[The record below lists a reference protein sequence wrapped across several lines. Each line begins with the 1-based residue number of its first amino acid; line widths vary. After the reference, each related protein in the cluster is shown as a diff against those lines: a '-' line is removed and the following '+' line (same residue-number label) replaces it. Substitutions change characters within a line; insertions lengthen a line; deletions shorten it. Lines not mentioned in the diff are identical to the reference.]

1 MKIFL
6 TLIAFSTISVVTS
19 SALHDARANESVS
32 SESASSQSASIE
44 SASNE
49 STSKA
54 NSFLQRMRDASDL
67 WLSHVCKEK
76 ICKEKI
82 GDKCSDIYKVKCC
95 PPLKCI
101 MNPPFGRCCTAA
113 GCEADG
119 VEINS
124 SNNDDS
130 TAPGGRQSICPS
142 MKMDLQIVV
151 DGSDSVTENN
161 FNTLNELIAQDLIG
175 ALDISPAAT
184 VVRHFYCAEQCV
196 LTNSYRGGRRFTGL
210 AMNNAYYYYEGF
222 MRTSPDVSRA
232 LIFFT
237 NGETDEA
244 DPIKSDKWSKLFT
257 RLGAKVFAVGI
268 GDNISQKGL
277 ESIAGTYGRTLRIN
291 SYGQE
296 DIKQVL
302 DHIKNVL
309 CHTPI
314 DFQTNFQIR
323 LAGGTDTT
331 GRVEILYGQ
340 RWGTICINGGDG
352 CRGCRMRIQSQFSEV
367 VCRQLGRG
375 LGSPET
381 HPSFGQ
387 GPGCYKKTKNGGDY
401 RGNAHVTESGRT
413 CQNWVDA
420 GRYYRPSNK
429 IFQNNRYINY
439 FVKNYCRNPS
449 WNHRTNPGLRPW
461 CYASGDPYWEYCDIP
476 ACAALEDIVT
486 EEFASKLKDI
496 AAKQFGSELK
506 LFRRRRGGGWG
517 WFGDLLNKVLSGASD
532 VSGELWNKAKDGA
545 KDFAKD
551 VGNQMKGAVK
561 TAFKGAVQNFMAP
574 GGRARASDTILPFSA
589 EKKLES
595 ETRED
600 LDEDAPMEVDNY
612 SEREASLIRVF
623 ESELKDV
630 VAREFKSELKDLV
643 ENREWF
649 GDMWNKVKNGKG
661 LWNIEKN
668 FAKGVANDVE
678 NQMKGAVKEAFQNLT
693 RAVSEDD
700 ISNAL
705 KTLSDAEKELE
716 KKTIKDLDEDGRI
729 LLDHIDCL
737 GTETNIGQCRH
748 RGAHG
753 GAGGVHHCPDGM
765 IASVHCSPLTN

>member
-6 TLIAFSTISVVTS
+6 ALIAFSTISVVTS
-19 SALHDARANESVS
+19 SALHDARA
-32 SESASSQSASIE
+32 SESASNQSASNQSASIE

-54 NSFLQRMRDASDL
+54 NSFLQRMRDASDR
-67 WLSHVCKEK
+67 WLSLVCKEK
-76 ICKEKI
+76 TCKEKI
-82 GDKCSDIYKVKCC
+82 GDNCSDIYKVKCC

-101 MNPPFGRCCTAA
+101 MNPPFGRCCTAD

-119 VEINS
+119 VKINF

-130 TAPGGRQSICPS
+130 TAPGSRQSICPS

-175 ALDISPAAT
+175 ALDISPPAT

-210 AMNNAYYYYEGF
+210 AMNNAYYYYQGF

-237 NGETDEA
+237 NGETDKN
-244 DPIKSDKWSKLFT
+244 DPLKSEKWSKLFT
-257 RLGAKVFAVGI
+257 RLGVKVLAVGI

-296 DIKQVL
+296 DIKKVL

-314 DFQTNFQIR
+314 DFETNFQIR

-387 GPGCYKKTKNGGDY
+387 GPGCYKKTTNGGDY

-413 CQNWVDA
+413 CQNWLDA
-420 GRYYRPSNK
+420 GRYYSPSNK
-429 IFQNNRYINY
+429 IFQNINTTKY
-439 FVKNYCRNPS
+439 YVKNYCRNPS
-449 WNHRTNPGLRPW
+449 WNNRTNAGLRPW
-461 CYASGDPYWEYCDIP
+461 CYTSGNPDWEYCDIP

-486 EEFASKLKDI
+486 EEFASELKDI

-506 LFRRRRGGGWG
+506 HFRKRRVFGWWSVILKKALNG
-517 WFGDLLNKVLSGASD
+517 ASEASGDLRD
-532 VSGELWNKAKDGA
+532 KAKDA
-545 KDFAKD
+545 TKHFAKA
-551 VGNQMKGAVK
+551 VGNQMKGAIN
-561 TAFKGAVQNFMAP
+561 TAFKGAVQNIVAP
-574 GGRARASDTILPFSA
+574 GGRARASDSILPFSA
-589 EKKLES
+589 EKELEN

-600 LDEDAPMEVDNY
+600 LDEDAPMEVDDY
-612 SEREASLIRVF
+612 SEREAFFIKVF
-623 ESELKDV
+623 ESELKKI

-661 LWNIEKN
+661 RWNIPKK

-678 NQMKGAVKEAFQNLT
+678 NQMKETVKETFQNFMT

-700 ISNAL
+700 ISNGL
-705 KTLSDAEKELE
+705 KTLSDAEKESE

-737 GTETNIGQCRH
+737 GTETNIGECRH

-753 GAGGVHHCPDGM
+753 GAGGVHHCPGGM

>member
-1 MKIFL
+1 M
-6 TLIAFSTISVVTS
+6 
-19 SALHDARANESVS
+19 N
-32 SESASSQSASIE
+32 
-44 SASNE
+44 
-49 STSKA
+49 KA
-54 NSFLQRMRDASDL
+54 YRMFMR
-67 WLSHVCKEK
+67 
-76 ICKEKI
+76 
-82 GDKCSDIYKVKCC
+82 
-95 PPLKCI
+95 
-101 MNPPFGRCCTAA
+101 T
-113 GCEADG
+113 
-119 VEINS
+119 
-124 SNNDDS
+124 
-130 TAPGGRQSICPS
+130 
-142 MKMDLQIVV
+142 
-151 DGSDSVTENN
+151 
-161 FNTLNELIAQDLIG
+161 
-175 ALDISPAAT
+175 
-184 VVRHFYCAEQCV
+184 
-196 LTNSYRGGRRFTGL
+196 
-210 AMNNAYYYYEGF
+210 

-237 NGETDEA
+237 NGETDKN
-244 DPIKSDKWSKLFT
+244 DPLKSEKWSKLFT
-257 RLGAKVFAVGI
+257 SLGAKVLAVGI

-296 DIKQVL
+296 DIKKVL

-314 DFQTNFQIR
+314 DFETNFQIR

-381 HPSFGQ
+381 HPNFGQ
-387 GPGCYKKTKNGGDY
+387 GPGCYKKTTNGGDY

-413 CQNWVDA
+413 CQNWLDA
-420 GRYYRPSNK
+420 GRYYSPSNK
-429 IFQNNRYINY
+429 IFQNINTTKY
-439 FVKNYCRNPS
+439 YVKNYCRNPS
-449 WNHRTNPGLRPW
+449 WNNRTNAGLRPW
-461 CYASGDPYWEYCDIP
+461 CYTSGNPDWEYCDIP

-517 WFGDLLNKVLSGASD
+517 WIGDLL
-532 VSGELWNKAKDGA
+532 KDGA
-545 KDFAKD
+545 KGFAKD
-551 VGNQMKGAVK
+551 VGNQMKGAIK

-574 GGRARASDTILPFSA
+574 GGRARASDSILPFSA
-589 EKKLES
+589 EKELES

-612 SEREASLIRVF
+612 SEREASLIREF
-623 ESELKDV
+623 ESELKDI

-700 ISNAL
+700 ISKPL

-716 KKTIKDLDEDGRI
+716 KKTIKDLDEDDKACPCIQFTTIESPWIKVVAKDVWGKWKPLSMWTACNATDGGGWQWRQRKCICYDGYYTGAEKDEKEERKCDKTKGRI
-729 LLDHIDCL
+729 LLDHIDCF

-765 IASVHCSPLTN
+765 IASAHCSPLTN